1 MEAAKIDT
9 LETKYD
15 GDAGDWYVAL
25 GWNDKKAIIKMD
37 SVQAKISDIK
47 EI

>member
-1 MEAAKIDT
+1 VEAAKIDD

-15 GDAGDWYVAL
+15 DDAGDWYVAL